1 MTQAIKLS
9 SNVQKFMEEVVWKVN
24 PDFQIRSKANPDG
37 LYWLASKVV
46 SLFNKDMDTRYITVI
61 NGQCWFP
68 ASYFN
73 AEGTEFLEDGHSVIE
88 ILAHETVHEYDRKRL
103 GTVPFMLVY
112 LFPQALAVF
121 SLLSII
127 AIWNPHWLLCLFFLL
142 FLAPLPALGRAW
154 IEVRGYKMNVSLGRL
169 KGWDPALTSY
179 SIIKAN
185 FTSANYYFM
194 MPFFDWASKR
204 LLDFS
209 HEDED
214 IYKTI
219 INWYK
224 QNVMVTP

>member
-1 MTQAIKLS
+1 MAQEIKLP

-24 PDFQIRSKANPDG
+24 PDFTIRNKAEPDG
-37 LYWLASKVV
+37 LYSIVSKVV
-46 SLFNKDMDTRYITVI
+46 GLFNKEIDTRFITVI

-68 ASYFN
+68 ADYFN

-88 ILAHETVHEYDRKRL
+88 ILAHETVHEHDRKRL
-103 GTVPFMLVY
+103 GTVPFTLAY
-112 LFPQALAVF
+112 LFPQILAVL
-121 SLLSII
+121 SLLSIF
-127 AIWNPHWLLCLFFLL
+127 AIWNLHWLLCLFFLL

-154 IEVRGYKMNVSLGRL
+154 IEVRGYKTNVSLGRL

-179 SIIKAN
+179 SIIKSN

-194 MPFFDWASKR
+194 MPFFDWTSKR

-209 HEDED
+209 HEEEA

-219 INWYK
+219 LDWYK
-224 QNVMVTP
+224 KNVMAPV